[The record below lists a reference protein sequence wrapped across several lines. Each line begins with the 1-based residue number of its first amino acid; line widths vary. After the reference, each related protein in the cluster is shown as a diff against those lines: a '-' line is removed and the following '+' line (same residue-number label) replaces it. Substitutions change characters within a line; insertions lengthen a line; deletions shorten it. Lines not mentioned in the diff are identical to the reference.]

1 MSSDLVWQV
10 IRKNN
15 AFKRRQ
21 RGIQKHFS
29 VEKFNLRAVHSQR
42 HSGLAS
48 RKALDVQPSSDGK
61 SILLSVKQPKNR
73 FRPRISTKTVSLKK
87 KQMKS
92 ISNAAKS
99 LGLGK
104 SARTAQRRAAALLR
118 SQRPR
123 VSKKK
128 TDA

>member
-1 MSSDLVWQV
+1 MIKFVQNFYSMSLVFFLEFSFFSDRMSSDLVWQV

-48 RKALDVQPSSDGK
+48 RKALDVQPASDGK
-61 SILLSVKQPKNR
+61 SILLSVKQPSKHL
-73 FRPRISTKTVSLKK
+73 SL
-87 KQMKS
+87 
-92 ISNAAKS
+92 
-99 LGLGK
+99 
-104 SARTAQRRAAALLR
+104 
-118 SQRPR
+118 
-123 VSKKK
+123 
-128 TDA
+128 